1 MAVAICWAY
10 HESRENILVAMP
22 NGQCRGGG
30 INAAAVW
37 VSSTTTSTTTK
48 TGYYRLCAR
57 PPPPPPPISMF
68 NWPMMVVVVVEL
80 LRKER
85 RRKNLSVKLTQP
97 LTSISHYL
105 SLNPFLNG
113 WNWQKP
119 HTNTQL
125 SWGSLARWWI
135 RQGVLFLWHIALAW
149 QRVHRI
155 VSVPLG
161 RWRPGA
167 GAALSSKTVISRCDR
182 VMIALMTVHT
192 SSPRPL
198 SPAKHIT
205 AAAAAELDT
214 LLSSMW
220 QNIELTES

>member
-1 MAVAICWAY
+1 MLTASLRFKQMPLLWLWPFAEHITNQGRIFWWRCLMASV
-10 HESRENILVAMP
+10 
-22 NGQCRGGG
+22 GGM
-30 INAAAVW
+30 NAAAAE
-37 VSSTTTSTTTK
+37 SSTTTSTTK

-57 PPPPPPPISMF
+57 PPPPPISMF
-68 NWPMMVVVVVEL
+68 NWPMMVVVVEL
-80 LRKER
+80 LRKE

-113 WNWQKP
+113 WSWQKP

-135 RQGVLFLWHIALAW
+135 RQGVLFVWHIALAW

-167 GAALSSKTVISRCDR
+167 SLSWRTVISRCDR

-192 SSPRPL
+192 
-198 SPAKHIT
+198 H
-205 AAAAAELDT
+205 
-214 LLSSMW
+214 LLAHCHQRSTSQQQQQ
-220 QNIELTES
+220 QN